1 MNLERMFNVP
11 TILPIVKRI
20 WARLVL
26 PAFLLGVF
34 NCTDALAQ
42 APSQRVRIS
51 YSSTGINFMDLFLGK
66 DKGYF
71 RDEGLELQFIQVAA
85 NIAINAGI
93 SGELDGLASI
103 GSAIRAIQRGAPLRV
118 LAVNLRRPLYWLVA
132 RPEYRSIKDLKGKTL
147 GINTIGGSQHLRAKG
162 MLALG
167 GVDAEKEITSI
178 QVSDQTRQIQALLT
192 NSIQVAALSPPWNIV
207 ARDKFKLRLLDNSM
221 DKFAGIE
228 SGLAVP
234 IQLLQDKRDLVR
246 KILRARAKGSRQFME
261 NERDSAEL
269 LARLYNIDV
278 NTALE
283 SYRSSKPAFT
293 HNGIPTDDEIRE
305 HLATDAQV
313 LKLAKPAPPS
323 EIFDFTLQKQ
333 ILREIGVKG

>member
-1 MNLERMFNVP
+1 MRSSISYHS
-11 TILPIVKRI
+11 TWHKTAIRTRARIVL
-20 WARLVL
+20 AL
-26 PAFLLGVF
+26 FLLIVF
-34 NCTDALAQ
+34 DSAFAVAQ
-42 APSQRVRIS
+42 APLQTVRIS

-71 RDEGLELQFIQVAA
+71 RDEGLDLQFIQVAA
-85 NIAINAGI
+85 NIAINAGL

-132 RPEYRSIKDLKGKTL
+132 RPEYRSIKDLKGKML

-162 MLALG
+162 LLALG
-167 GVDAEKEITSI
+167 GLDADKDITSI
-178 QVSDQTRQIQALLT
+178 QVSDQTRQIQALLG

-207 ARDKFKLRLLDNSM
+207 ARDKFKMRLLDSSM

-234 IQLLQDKRDLVR
+234 AQLLQEKRELVK
-246 KILRARAKGSRQFME
+246 KILRARARGSRQFME
-261 NERDSAEL
+261 NERDSADL
-269 LARLYNIDV
+269 LARLYRIDV

-305 HLATDAQV
+305 HLAADAQV
-313 LKLAKPAPPS
+313 LKLPKPAAPN
-323 EIFDFTLQKQ
+323 EIFDFTLQKE
-333 ILREIGVKG
+333 ILRELGVKG

>member
-1 MNLERMFNVP
+1 VP
-11 TILPIVKRI
+11 ATLTIVGRI
-20 WARLVL
+20 PAGLVL
-26 PAFLLGVF
+26 SVFFLGVF
-34 NCTDALAQ
+34 NSTDAATQ
-42 APSQRVRIS
+42 ALQRVRIS

-132 RPEYRSIKDLKGKTL
+132 RPEYRSIKDLKGKIL

-162 MLALG
+162 MLTLG
-167 GVDAEKEITSI
+167 GLDVEKDITSI
-178 QVSDQTRQIQALLT
+178 QVSDQTRQIQALLS

-207 ARDKFKLRLLDNSM
+207 ARDKFKLRLLDSAM
-221 DKFAGIE
+221 EKFAGIE
-228 SGLAVP
+228 SGLAMPV
-234 IQLLQDKRDLVR
+234 QLMQEKRDLAKR
-246 KILRARAKGSRQFME
+246 ILRARAKGSRQFME

-269 LARLYNIDV
+269 LARLYNIDLS
-278 NTALE
+278 TALE
-283 SYRSSKPAFT
+283 SYRRSKAAFT
-293 HNGIPTDDEIRE
+293 QTGIPTDEEIRE
-305 HLATDAQV
+305 HLAADAHI
-313 LKLAKPAPPS
+313 LKLPKPVPAN
-323 EIFDFTLQKQ
+323 EIFDFTLQ
-333 ILREIGVKG
+333 REVHRELGIKG